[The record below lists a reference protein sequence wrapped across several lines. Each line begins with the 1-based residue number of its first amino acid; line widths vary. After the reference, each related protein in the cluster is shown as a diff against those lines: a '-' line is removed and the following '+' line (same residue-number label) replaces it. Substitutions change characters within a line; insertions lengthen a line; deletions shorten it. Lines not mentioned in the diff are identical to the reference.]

1 MWLTSRAGTDVLLTM
16 RTWIVLVAVLV
27 SAAARAETAPQSP
40 ASLEGDPFGPRSTLR
55 VPDIPRKG
63 DIHRAIQARDWTRV
77 EHLLVE
83 EVDRRPDAPDVL
95 KLLAHVFLIDQKPLN
110 AAIAIKKAEALE
122 PLDERT
128 RYALVLAYV
137 AMERHDWARPEL
149 ERLVASNPDDPRY
162 EYWLARLDYDGGLYA
177 SAIERLKGVVS
188 RDPTF
193 VRAHDN
199 LGLCYEAQ
207 NQPEKAMA
215 HYRKAIELNRRAE
228 TRSPWP
234 LLNLA
239 RLLRSRGELRE
250 AEALLREA
258 VRYDPASAQAHYEL
272 GSVLEELERV
282 DAAVDALGRAASL
295 DASYPEPHYA
305 LARIYRSQ
313 GRAKEARQAL
323 ATFKRLDAAREEA
336 RP

>member
-1 MWLTSRAGTDVLLTM
+1 MPTTRAGVA
-16 RTWIVLVAVLV
+16 LVALLVLI
-27 SAAARAETAPQSP
+27 AARAETAPQSP
-40 ASLEGDPFGPRSTLR
+40 ASLEGDPFGPQSTLR
-55 VPDIPRKG
+55 APDMPRKE
-63 DIHRAIQARDWTRV
+63 DVNRAIQARDWTRV

-95 KLLAHVFLIDQKPLN
+95 ELLARVFLIDRKPLN

-122 PLDERT
+122 PLDETT

-137 AMERHDWARPEL
+137 AMKRHDWARPEL
-149 ERLVASNPDDPRY
+149 ERLVASSPDEPRY
-162 EYWLARLDYDGGLYA
+162 QYWLARLDYDGGLYA
-177 SAIERLKGVVS
+177 SAIERLEGVIA
-188 RDPTF
+188 RDPAF

-207 NQPEKAMA
+207 NLPEKAIA
-215 HYRKAIELNRRAE
+215 HYRTAIELNRRAE

-234 LLNLA
+234 PLNLA
-239 RLLRSRGELRE
+239 LLLHGRGELGE
-250 AEALLREA
+250 AEMLLREA
-258 VRYDPASAQAHYEL
+258 VRYDPASARALYEL

-282 DAAVDALGRAASL
+282 DAAVEALERAASL

-305 LARIYRSQ
+305 LARLYRSQ

-323 ATFKRLDAAREEA
+323 ATFKRLDAVRQEA